1 VDILVNNA
9 GVLDAKFNLT
19 PRDKIESH
27 FAINHLGHFVF
38 TTTILPCLQKGARI
52 VNVTSYAQ
60 TNPKAPNPILFDR
73 INDERAMG
81 GWMERYGHSKLA
93 NVLFTRSLQSRLG
106 SEYYVN
112 CCHPGQVGTEL
123 NRTVTQDGILGYVIR
138 FLMLL
143 LDQPVE
149 IGALTQ
155 LYLATSPEVV
165 EKKIQ
170 GEYYVSIARR
180 SMDSVNPVALNEDLA
195 EELWNYSQRV
205 VDEKVA
211 S

>member
-1 VDILVNNA
+1 M
-9 GVLDAKFNLT
+9 
-19 PRDKIESH
+19 
-27 FAINHLGHFVF
+27 F
-38 TTTILPCLQKGARI
+38 TTTILPCLKKGARI
-52 VNVTSYAQ
+52 VNLTSYAQ
-60 TNPKAPNPILFDR
+60 INPKAPNPILFDM
-73 INDERAMG
+73 INDEHATG

-123 NRTVTQDGILGYVIR
+123 NRTVTQDGFLGYVIR

-143 LDQPVE
+143 LDQPIR

-155 LYLATSPEVV
+155 LYLATSPDIE

-170 GEYYVSIARR
+170 GQYYVSIARP
-180 SMDSVNPVALNEDLA
+180 SMDGINPFALNEELA

-205 VDEKVA
+205 VDEKIA

>member
-1 VDILVNNA
+1 MDILVNNA

-27 FAINHLGHFVF
+27 FAVNHLGHFVF
-38 TTTILPCLQKGARI
+38 TTTILPSLQKGARI
-52 VNVTSYAQ
+52 VNVSSYAQ
-60 TNPKAPNPILFDR
+60 SVPKAPNPILFDK
-73 INDERAMG
+73 INDPQATTS
-81 GWMERYGHSKLA
+81 WMERYGHSKLA

-112 CCHPGQVGTEL
+112 CCHPGQIHTEL
-123 NRTVTQDGILGYVIR
+123 NRTVTQDGITGWVIR
-138 FLMLL
+138 LLMML
-143 LDQPVE
+143 LDQPVQ

-155 LYLATSPEVV
+155 LYLATSPEVE

-170 GEYYVSIARR
+170 GEYYSPIARR
-180 SMDSVNPVALNEDLA
+180 SMDLINPLALNEDLA

-205 VDEKVA
+205 VDEKI
-211 S
+211 SS